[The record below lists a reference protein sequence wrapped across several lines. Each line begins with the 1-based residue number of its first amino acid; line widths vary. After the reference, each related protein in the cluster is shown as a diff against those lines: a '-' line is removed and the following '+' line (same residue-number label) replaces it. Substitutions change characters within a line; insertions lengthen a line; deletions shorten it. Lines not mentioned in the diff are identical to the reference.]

1 MRAQIQRGSWRHAL
15 GVQADV
21 VGALLMREIHTRYG
35 RDNLGYI
42 WMFLEPALL
51 TAAVIGIHT
60 AGHSYDAGG
69 VEPVPFVIIG
79 YTTFILFRT
88 IFTRADRVLEAN
100 APLLYHRQVSLFD
113 MVFARALLELGS
125 ILFVLAVL
133 LAVAIVAG
141 FAEPPVRPLAML
153 AGIALLW
160 LWSLGL
166 AMLIAAATVENRIVE
181 KFVHPI
187 GYILLPLSGAF
198 YMVDWIPGAY
208 REAVAWFPMTQMF
221 ELIRYGHFRDA
232 PDTYVQPV
240 YLMFAVG
247 AVILAGLA
255 ALRAVRPKIQLA

>member
-1 MRAQIQRGSWRHAL
+1 MTSQANIESWRRGL
-15 GVQADV
+15 SVQADV

-35 RDNLGYI
+35 RDNLGYL

-51 TAAVIGIHT
+51 TAAVIAIHT

-79 YTTFILFRT
+79 YTTFILFRS

-113 MVFARALLELGS
+113 MIFARALLELGS
-125 ILFVLAVL
+125 ILLVLAVL
-133 LAVAIVAG
+133 LAAAILAG
-141 FAEPPVRPLAML
+141 FAEPPVRPLAMI

-160 LWSLGL
+160 LWSFGL
-166 AMLIAAATVENRIVE
+166 AMLVAAATTENRVVE

-198 YMVDWIPGAY
+198 YMIDWIPGAY
-208 REAVAWFPMTQMF
+208 RDAVAWFPMTQMF
-221 ELIRYGHFRDA
+221 ELIRHGHFRDA
-232 PDTYVQPV
+232 PDTYVQPI
-240 YLMFAVG
+240 YLMFCVG
-247 AVILAGLA
+247 GVILAGLA
-255 ALRAVRPKIQLA
+255 SLRVVRSKIQLA